1 MSRLAYLRYNK
12 RYLLASFFLPIVLMG
27 IIYLSIGIYPGSDR
41 SILAS
46 DAFAQFSNFHASY
59 RNMLLGKQSLLF
71 TWSGSLGL
79 NYLSLISYYLG
90 GFFTPLVIFFP
101 NQLMP
106 DALYVITLLKIGS
119 AGLCFWLF
127 ANHVFRI
134 SRWNQLILALCY
146 ALMSFAIA
154 HSEIIMWLD
163 TFTFLPLIIWGIHR
177 LIDTKKI
184 GLLFFSYA
192 LLFISNFYMGFMVA
206 IFSGLYYIAY
216 VVANWQAA
224 KTSILPYTLTAI
236 LATGASMIMVL
247 PAILD
252 LRTNGEEFTKITT
265 LKTEATGL
273 FDFFI
278 KNMVGV
284 YDTTKYGSIP
294 FIYIGLFPLTLAV
307 FFFLSRSIPKRE
319 KLSFGVLA
327 LFIGLSFYIQPL
339 NLAWQGMHAP
349 NMFLFRFAYLFSFL
363 TITLAGFGWERL
375 TKHELPTYLMSIVL
389 LLLGFSLAYG
399 VVDKTTH
406 AYLTIT
412 SFLLTIIFLLIY
424 FVCMSGMF
432 LNLFSRK
439 QLSLLLLLTIGVE
452 VGLNA
457 NAMVHGIL
465 EDWNYA
471 SRSLYTD
478 PEPNIRTLVDQT
490 KQENTTFYRLENLD
504 PVSSNDSFAYNYAGI
519 SMFSSI
525 RNRHSSTLLNEL
537 GFRSRGTNLNIRYNN
552 NTLLMD
558 AFTGIKYNIASNAF
572 NKYGFKKIDQ
582 QGIYTLYENENA
594 LPLGFT
600 VPTTVKEPVIVAND
614 NLQNQTTL
622 MNYLS
627 GLDQT
632 YFAFEP
638 IQMIRSSNTT
648 LDANNN
654 QVTFKEETANQ
665 AKEIVYEVDIPA
677 HTQAY
682 LSLFPTDFNQLQSSS
697 ASLTVNGEQRKTQLN
712 INGQYYDLGYYD
724 DAQKVTFTLS
734 LYGTDQVTFQT
745 PKVITLNTDAYQSA
759 INAIKTRGVAFKTG
773 NRSATASVTAQT
785 AQTLV
790 TTIPYDKGWRATI
803 DGKRVSTNEFEDG
816 LLSLT
821 IPKGT
826 HTIVLHY
833 FPPGLTLGMIVCG
846 LSCVLF
852 FLYTYYLRKKRSA
865 ALS

>member
-1 MSRLAYLRYNK
+1 MTTRAYLRYNW
-12 RYLLASFFLPIVLMG
+12 RYLAASFFLPLVIMAL
-27 IIYLSIGIYPGSDR
+27 IYLSIGIYPGSSR

-46 DAFAQFSNFHASY
+46 DAFAQFSNFHASF
-59 RNMLLGKQSLLF
+59 RNMLLGKQSLF
-71 TWSGSLGL
+71 YTWSGSLGL

-127 ANHVFRI
+127 ANHTFQLN
-134 SRWNQLILALCY
+134 RWNQLILSLCY

-163 TFTFLPLIIWGIHR
+163 TFTFLPLIIWGIYR
-177 LIDTKKI
+177 LVYLHKPR
-184 GLLFFSYA
+184 LLFYSY
-192 LLFISNFYMGFMVA
+192 LCLFISNFYMGFMVA
-206 IFSGLYYIAY
+206 LFSGLYYLALLFSEWP
-216 VVANWQAA
+216 NSK
-224 KTSILPYTLTAI
+224 KTVIPYSITAL
-236 LATGASMIMVL
+236 LASGASLIMVL

-252 LRTNGEEFTKITT
+252 LRTNGEEFTKITS
-265 LKTEATGL
+265 LKTEATGV

-307 FFFLSRSIPKRE
+307 FFFLTRVITKRQ
-319 KLSFGVLA
+319 KISFGAIA
-327 LFIGLSFYIQPL
+327 LLLMISFYFQPF
-339 NLAWQGMHAP
+339 NLFWQGMHAP

-363 TITLAGFGWERL
+363 VIVLAGFGWERL
-375 TKHELPTYLMSIVL
+375 TKHELPTYLFSILL
-389 LLLGFSLAYG
+389 LLLGFTLAYG
-399 VVDKTTH
+399 AVDKTTH

-412 SFLLTIIFLLIY
+412 SFALTIIFLLIY
-424 FVCMSGMF
+424 FVCMSGNS
-432 LNLFSRK
+432 LKLLSRK

-452 VGLNA
+452 MSLNA

-478 PEPNIRTLVDQT
+478 PQPSLQALVNQT
-490 KQENTTFYRLENLD
+490 KKENQTFYRLENLD

-519 SMFSSI
+519 NMFSSI
-525 RNRHSSTLLNEL
+525 RNRHSSTYLNDL

-558 AFTGIKYNIASNAF
+558 AFTSIKYNIAST
-572 NKYGFKKIDQ
+572 GFDKFGFEKVAQ
-582 QGIYTLYENENA
+582 KGAYSLYENTNA

-600 VPTTVKEPVIVAND
+600 IPTTRTEPKIIAND
-614 NLQNQTTL
+614 NLQNQTNL

-627 GLDQT
+627 GLEQT

-638 IQMIRSSNTT
+638 IQMIDSKNTEIT
-648 LDANNN
+648 TVGQ
-654 QVTFKEETANQ
+654 QVTYKEITPNT
-665 AKEIVYEVDIPA
+665 AKELTYEVTIPA

-697 ASLTVNGEQRKTQLN
+697 ASITVNGQQRKTQIN

-724 DAQKVTFTLS
+724 QTQTVTFTLS
-734 LYGTDQVTFQT
+734 LYGTDQVSFQE
-745 PKVITLNTDAYQSA
+745 PKVVTLDTDAYQ
-759 INAIKTRGVAFKTG
+759 NAITAIKRDGVDFKTG
-773 NRSATASVTAQT
+773 NRSATASFTTKEAT
-785 AQTLV
+785 TLV
-790 TTIPYDKGWRATI
+790 TTIPYDKGWSATL
-803 DGKRVSTNEFEDG
+803 DGKKVPITEFEDG
-816 LLSLT
+816 LISLT
-821 IPKGT
+821 IPKGK
-826 HTIVLHY
+826 HTLVLRY
-833 FPPGLTLGMIVCG
+833 VPPGLKIGIASFILCLI
-846 LSCVLF
+846 LF
-852 FLYTYYLRKKRSA
+852 GIYQRFFKKTDK
-865 ALS
+865 